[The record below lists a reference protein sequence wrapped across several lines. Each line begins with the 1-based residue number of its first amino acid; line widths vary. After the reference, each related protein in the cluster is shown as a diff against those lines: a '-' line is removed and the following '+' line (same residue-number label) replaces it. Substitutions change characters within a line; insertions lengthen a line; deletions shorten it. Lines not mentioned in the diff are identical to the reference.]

1 MTTSQFCIMATII
14 AYLCLVIFTGVM
26 IGRRSKK
33 SSEGFYLGGRGMGPL
48 VTAMSAE
55 ASDMSSYLL
64 MGIPGLAYLS
74 GVADASWT
82 AIGLAFGTYLNFLLV
97 ARRLRRYS
105 VQLDA
110 ITIPSF
116 ISKRY
121 GEKKPVIMCIS
132 ALIILIFFVPY
143 VASGLA
149 AIGKLFHSLFGWD
162 YMAAVVVGAIVIIS
176 YTSVGGFSAVAT
188 MDLIQSV
195 IMTIALTIIVVFGV
209 VQAGGMEVVLD
220 HARSLP
226 GYLSFTQTFNVSTGS
241 AEPYGIIRIVS
252 MMAWGLGYFGM
263 PHILVRFMAIRNEE
277 ELKISRRI
285 AAVWVVISM
294 AVAVFIGI
302 VGHAVSSVGR
312 IPFLE
317 GSATETVI
325 VRLAD
330 LLSSYGIFPAI
341 VAGCILAGILAATM
355 STADSQLLAASSA
368 FSENIVQNIF
378 GIKLT
383 AKQNMLAARLTVI
396 VIAVIAIFLAA
407 DPESNVFQIVS
418 FAWAGFGATFG
429 PAMLCALFW
438 KRSNRQGIMA
448 GLVVGGVMIF
458 VWKFLVRPM
467 GGIWDIYEL
476 LPAFLC
482 ATLAIVV
489 VSLLTPAPEREVV
502 EAFESY
508 NRPARK

>member
-1 MTTSQFCIMATII
+1 MSAAQICIMATII
-14 AYLCLVIFTGVM
+14 LYLCFVIFTGVM

-33 SSEGFYLGGRGMGPL
+33 SAEGFYLGGRGIGPL

-82 AIGLAFGTYLNFLLV
+82 AIGLAAGTYLNFLLV
-97 ARRLRRYS
+97 AKKLRRYS
-105 VQLDA
+105 VKLDA

-121 GEKKPVIMCIS
+121 DEKKPVIMCIS

-149 AIGKLFHSLFGWD
+149 AIGKLFNSLFGWD

-176 YTSVGGFSAVAT
+176 YTSIGGFSAVAT

-195 IMTIALTIIVVFGV
+195 IMTCALAVIVVFGV
-209 VQAGGMEVVLD
+209 VQAGGMDAVIA
-220 HARSLP
+220 HARTLP
-226 GYLSFTQTFNVSTGS
+226 GFFSFSETYNVSTGS
-241 AEPYGIIRIVS
+241 AEPYGFIRIIS

-263 PHILVRFMAIRNEE
+263 PHILVRFMAIRNED
-277 ELKISRRI
+277 ELTLSRRI

-294 AVAVFIGI
+294 GVAVFIGI
-302 VGHAVSSVGR
+302 VGHAVSSAGR
-312 IPFLE
+312 VPFLE
-317 GSATETVI
+317 GSATETII
-325 VRLAD
+325 VKLSD
-330 LLSSYGIFPAI
+330 LLSTYGIFPAI

-368 FSENIVQNIF
+368 FSENLVQDVF
-378 GIKLT
+378 GVKLT
-383 AKQNMLAARLTVI
+383 EKQTMLIARLTV
-396 VIAVIAIFLAA
+396 VVIAIIALFLAR
-407 DPESNVFQIVS
+407 DPDSNVFQIVS

-429 PAMLCALFW
+429 PAILCALFW

-448 GLVVGGVMIF
+448 GLVAGSIMIF
-458 VWKFLVRPM
+458 VWKFQIKPL
-467 GGIWDIYEL
+467 GGIWNIYEL
-476 LPAFLC
+476 LPAFVVGL
-482 ATLAIVV
+482 AAIVI
-489 VSLLTPAPEREVV
+489 VSLLTPAPGAAVEKVFDEV
-502 EAFESY
+502 
-508 NRPARK
+508 NRK